1 MFTSKG
7 VTGPRGVVLGWSNA
21 GSEGLFYIKN
31 RLGCCPENVPEL
43 GKVGA
48 PALVLGERCREATCP
63 AVALLSLPRGQGG
76 AASRVPSVRTGASH
90 VGRASALVMWLA
102 QVLRH
107 FVAALCLLEARPR
120 DLSNGARGAAGPP
133 GGEARGLVCCFLQHV
148 HLCLAPHSRE
158 MLPPGKAGDEHLA
171 APVRLL

>member
-1 MFTSKG
+1 MFQN
-7 VTGPRGVVLGWSNA
+7 WA
-21 GSEGLFYIKN
+21 
-31 RLGCCPENVPEL
+31 
-43 GKVGA
+43 VGA

-76 AASRVPSVRTGASH
+76 AALKGPLSEDGASTLA
-90 VGRASALVMWLA
+90 GRPALVMWLA

-107 FVAALCLLEARPR
+107 FVAALLSGGTAR
-120 DLSNGARGAAGPP
+120 DLSNGARAL
-133 GGEARGLVCCFLQHV
+133 RGLGVSLRPQKVSSSTSTCV
-148 HLCLAPHSRE
+148 YHSRE